1 MSFPPP
7 ASLEARGGCDGAV
20 PPSGEPGDWRH
31 SSSSQ
36 AVSWAA
42 VFDSVCG
49 SVFASVEAGVAAL
62 SQSALSQHLARMR
75 EEGLIAFRR
84 EAQTL
89 YYRIEHPEVARLMA
103 TLKTLFC
110 PDKPPEET
118 A

>member
-1 MSFPPP
+1 MDAQRDNDFYREG
-7 ASLEARGGCDGAV
+7 AAKAAQWLRALANEHRLLVLCLLLEADEMSV
-20 PPSGEPGDWRH
+20 GEL
-31 SSSSQ
+31 Q
-36 AVSWAA
+36 ARI
-42 VFDSVCG
+42 
-49 SVFASVEAGVAAL
+49 AL
-62 SQSALSQHLARMR
+62 SQSQHLARMR

>member
-62 SQSALSQHLARMR
+62 SQSALPAAGPVPVEAAPEAPPRRTRSCSAAQIRPGSVSRRRTGHPALSQRSSS
-75 EEGLIAFRR
+75 
-84 EAQTL
+84 
-89 YYRIEHPEVARLMA
+89 
-103 TLKTLFC
+103 
-110 PDKPPEET
+110 
-118 A
+118 

>member
-1 MSFPPP
+1 MSVGE
-7 ASLEARGGCDGAV
+7 LQARI
-20 PPSGEPGDWRH
+20 
-31 SSSSQ
+31 
-36 AVSWAA
+36 
-42 VFDSVCG
+42 
-49 SVFASVEAGVAAL
+49 AL

-103 TLKTLFC
+103 PLKTLFC
-110 PDKPPEET
+110 PNKPPEET

>member
-1 MSFPPP
+1 MDAQHDNDFYREGAAKAAQWLRALANEHRLLVLCLLLEVGEMSVGE
-7 ASLEARGGCDGAV
+7 LQARI
-20 PPSGEPGDWRH
+20 
-31 SSSSQ
+31 
-36 AVSWAA
+36 
-42 VFDSVCG
+42 
-49 SVFASVEAGVAAL
+49 AL

-110 PDKPPEET
+110 PDKQPEET